1 MKHTEYAETVMEELS
16 VTQAKID
23 NDASEAFQN
32 AVLAAKEIFVAGAGR
47 SGFMARGFAMRLM
60 HMGKKAYVVGEVV
73 TPNISAG
80 DVLVICSGSG
90 ETESL
95 VGMAKKAKKL
105 GAKVLLVTIF
115 PSSSIADIADVI
127 VVIPAPTPKSEQ
139 KQEMKS
145 IQPMGSLFEQSLLLC
160 LDIIILG
167 MMEKEGQTSD
177 NMFGRHANL
186 E

>member
-1 MKHTEYAETVMEELS
+1 MNHTEYAEIVMKELAA
-16 VTQAKID
+16 TQAKID
-23 NDASEAFQN
+23 STASDAFQN
-32 AVLAAKEIFVAGAGR
+32 AILAAKEIFVAGAGR
-47 SGFMARGFAMRLM
+47 SGFMAKGFAMRLM
-60 HMGKKAYVVGEVV
+60 HMGKKSYVVGEVV
-73 TPNISAG
+73 TPNISEG
-80 DVLVICSGSG
+80 DCLVICSGSG

-115 PSSSIADIADVI
+115 PQSSIADIADI
-127 VVIPAPTPKSEQ
+127 VAVIPAPTPKSAQ
-139 KQEMKS
+139 KQEVTS

-160 LDIIILG
+160 LDIAVLG

-177 NMFGRHANL
+177 KMFGRHANL